1 MSSDVLKMRQKQ
13 RYRSMLIKHR
23 AQLKASLYTYR
34 DDDTISRIMQQISQL
49 DIEIKEVQKEIE
61 EIIQANEE
69 MRKRYQ
75 IFLNIGGIGEKT
87 AKLLLCNLPELG
99 FLSRREIAALVG
111 VAPFN
116 WDSGRKSGKRFARF
130 GRREVRTQLY
140 MVIIASMRISNNSSR
155 QTYDDLRG
163 RGKTHKVAIIACIRK
178 LLVRI
183 NAQVRDW
190 MAAGMPEI
198 ESKKVA

>member
-1 MSSDVLKMRQKQ
+1 
-13 RYRSMLIKHR
+13 
-23 AQLKASLYTYR
+23 
-34 DDDTISRIMQQISQL
+34 
-49 DIEIKEVQKEIE
+49 
-61 EIIQANEE
+61 
-69 MRKRYQ
+69 
-75 IFLNIGGIGEKT
+75 
-87 AKLLLCNLPELG
+87 
-99 FLSRREIAALVG
+99 
-111 VAPFN
+111 
-116 WDSGRKSGKRFARF
+116 
-130 GRREVRTQLY
+130 
-140 MVIIASMRISNNSSR
+140 MRISNNSSR